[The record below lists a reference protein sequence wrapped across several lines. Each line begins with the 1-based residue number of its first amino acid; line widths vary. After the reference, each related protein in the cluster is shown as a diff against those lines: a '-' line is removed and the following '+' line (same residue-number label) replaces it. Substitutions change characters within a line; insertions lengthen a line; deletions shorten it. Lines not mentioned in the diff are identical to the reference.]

1 MQRLSLWSRYGWTS
15 VRSFAFSL
23 GNLVVLTPVTF
34 NHWNTGTCKSSF
46 FHSVQSINLDLME
59 TGFRNVSKL
68 SVCRLLYIIWNLKFS
83 ESMPFI
89 VLVIYFISFPYGEFQ
104 QLYSL
109 FKTILSNGLWFVSIN
124 ILPHFWAKYFVCF
137 NDSTLTKV
145 SHSNRAYLF

>member
-1 MQRLSLWSRYGWTS
+1 
-15 VRSFAFSL
+15 
-23 GNLVVLTPVTF
+23 
-34 NHWNTGTCKSSF
+34 
-46 FHSVQSINLDLME
+46 ME

-145 SHSNRAYLF
+145 SHSNRAYLFWAGFRNSEPVNYLLSGTTTRKISDCSFSAVTGILFSV